1 MPPSKRTSSV
11 LNDDHDDLREEANRV
26 TNPEDA
32 LAAAEEAEAEAA
44 EADAQAA
51 AARAR
56 ARAIRLRRQAAAAA
70 ADTTEAA
77 APTTEAPVTAA
88 PTVEVPVAPAPT
100 VHAPAAP
107 TVATDLASS
116 VIELDEPSA
125 EAPAPDRETVADYL
139 GDPAKPSRRPA
150 LVRRAL
156 KAAAAALVI
165 VASIAFIGL
174 TATMYVQHRH
184 AEAQRQ
190 QTAAFAAAAG
200 QGAVILMSMNFDK
213 AEEDVQRIVDNTT
226 GDFHKSFQEQ
236 ADNFVKV
243 AQSSKVVIQ
252 ATVTSA
258 GIQKMTKD
266 TATALVTVTTRVS
279 NMASDKQDPRA
290 WRLVI
295 DLARDGGQ
303 IKMSKVE
310 FVP

>member
-1 MPPSKRTSSV
+1 VPPSKRTSSV
-11 LNDDHDDLREEANRV
+11 LNDDHGDLPEEANRV

-70 ADTTEAA
+70 AATVEAPVA
-77 APTTEAPVTAA
+77 EPTVEAPVAVTTEAPVVDE
-88 PTVEVPVAPAPT
+88 PTVEAPVPVLAAADVAPDDT
-100 VHAPAAP
+100 
-107 TVATDLASS
+107 
-116 VIELDEPSA
+116 ELDEPT
-125 EAPAPDRETVADYL
+125 EEYPDEPSRW
-139 GDPAKPSRRPA
+139 SRRPR
-150 LVRRAL
+150 LSGRVL
-156 KAAAAALVI
+156 KAVAVVVVI
-165 VASIAFIGL
+165 VASIAFVGL
-174 TATMYVQHRH
+174 TVTMYVQHRH

-190 QTAAFAAAAG
+190 QTAEFSAAAG
-200 QGAVILMSMNFDK
+200 QGAVILMSMNFETAKD
-213 AEEDVQRIVDNTT
+213 DVKRIVDNTT
-226 GDFHKSFQEQ
+226 GDFHKSFQDE

-252 ATVTSA
+252 ATVTSV
-258 GIQKMTKD
+258 GIQKITKD

-295 DLARDGGQ
+295 ELARDGGQ